1 MGTQPPSSLAS
12 PPPHPFKRLTL
23 AEMADCRKL
32 SLCYNYDEPYVRGHK
47 CPHLFYLEVSNYA
60 VEEPD
65 DDEEP
70 DASGEPTTFDHETS
84 MISHAIAGIHT
95 EDTMHLYITVGNE
108 QFVALLDSK
117 STHNFIRSHVA
128 RHVGLQL

>member
-1 MGTQPPSSLAS
+1 
-12 PPPHPFKRLTL
+12 
-23 AEMADCRKL
+23 
-32 SLCYNYDEPYVRGHK
+32 
-47 CPHLFYLEVSNYA
+47 LEVSNYA

-84 MISHAIAGIHT
+84 MISLHAIAGIHT